1 MSRSRLAASEGFTLI
16 ELLVVILIVGILAA
30 ISLPIFLN
38 QSGKGHDA
46 AAKVSATTAA
56 KAMVIWG
63 NEHGG
68 YDTATVS
75 ELVKI
80 EPSLAGARGLT
91 VSGDAHSFSVT
102 VDSAGSAS
110 QSGGSFTVERSDTG
124 GITRTCTNPGHGS
137 CMDSPDADGN
147 SW

>member
-63 NEHGG
+63 DEHGG
-68 YDTATVS
+68 YDTATVDD
-75 ELVKI
+75 LVKI
-80 EPSLAGARGLT
+80 EPSLANARGLT
-91 VSGDAHSFSVT
+91 VSGDAQSFSVT
-102 VDSAGSAS
+102 VDSAGSAG
-110 QSGGSFTVERSDTG
+110 QSGGSFTLERSDSG
-124 GITRTCTNPGHGS
+124 GVTRTCSNPGQGS
-137 CMDSPDADGN
+137 CANHPDASGN